1 MFIIE
6 DDDQPKSKKHHKGKK
21 DKEYREADNFEESF

>member
-6 DDDQPKSKKHHKGKK
+6 DDDQPKSKKHKGKK